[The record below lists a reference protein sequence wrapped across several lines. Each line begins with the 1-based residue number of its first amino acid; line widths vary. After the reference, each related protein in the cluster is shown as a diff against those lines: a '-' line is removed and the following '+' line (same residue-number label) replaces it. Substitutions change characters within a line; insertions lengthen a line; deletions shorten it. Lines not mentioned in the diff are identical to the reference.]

1 MAGYADVRRLLAQG
15 YTMAEIDVIL
25 GKAGGQTKVN
35 EGNKRVPGAVY
46 RQNQPTTPTRAQ
58 VQARGPR
65 KRFQQR
71 LPGMEEESLRNYDPG
86 IAELQ
91 RSPYATPYNPG
102 EYVNA
107 MPSLETQALEQGQA
121 LVAQATGTPPL
132 PLPEQA
138 ATRAT
143 PPPPQAAPGLRVNW
157 QNPPSQAFYEAN
169 AGWNPDRGIGLA
181 QMGRNPQTAQGL
193 PNISKAI
200 IEQGPQKQIAQQ
212 KQMMETA
219 FANAGDNE
227 SAQQVL
233 QANRA
238 MLDKFSGMGGNPLL
252 GGSFLG
258 KLFGGLF

>member
-1 MAGYADVRRLLAQG
+1 MS
-15 YTMAEIDVIL
+15 EIDVIL

-35 EGNKRVPGAVY
+35 EGNKRVPGGVY
-46 RQNQPTTPTRAQ
+46 TQNRPDTPTIAE
-58 VQARGPR
+58 VNARGPK

-71 LPGMEEESLRNYDPG
+71 LPGMAEAEARNYDPG

-91 RSPYATPYNPG
+91 RKPYATPYSPG

-107 MPSLETQALEQGQA
+107 MPSLETQALQQGQA
-121 LVAQATGTPPL
+121 LVAQATGAPPL

-138 ATRAT
+138 AAPMAALQAAPQMAPQAA
-143 PPPPQAAPGLRVNW
+143 PPPSPQAAPGPRVNW
-157 QNPPSQAFYEAN
+157 QNGPSREFYEAN
-169 AGWNPDRGIGLA
+169 AGWNPDKGIGLA

-200 IEQGPQKQIAQQ
+200 MEQGPQQQISQQ
-212 KQMMETA
+212 RQMMETA

-227 SAQQVL
+227 STQSVL

-238 MLDKFSGMGGNPLL
+238 MLDKFGNMGGNPLL

-258 KLFGGLF
+258 RLFGGLF